1 MCACSPVSSG
11 TPRNTLK
18 KECAVGPIRRWG
30 QFLLGSLD
38 LRLRKFAEA
47 EGALRRTIQL
57 DPMVA
62 QARYNW

>member
-1 MCACSPVSSG
+1 M
-11 TPRNTLK
+11 K